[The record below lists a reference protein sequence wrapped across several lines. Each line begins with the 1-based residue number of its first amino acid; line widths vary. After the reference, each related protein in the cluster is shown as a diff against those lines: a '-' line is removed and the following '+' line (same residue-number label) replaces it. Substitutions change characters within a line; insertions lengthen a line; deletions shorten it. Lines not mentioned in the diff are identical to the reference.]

1 MKTYLIPTTQVGIMT
16 RCSLL
21 AGSGSPVDPLR
32 VTGEF
37 LQGGDESG
45 NAGNG
50 W

>member
-16 RCSLL
+16 SCSLL
-21 AGSGSPVDPLR
+21 AGSGSPVDPPR